1 MVKSPDLLRGLLDKK
16 VDRCKM
22 LKIAGFTGAL
32 AALAACSDDNYPKKE
47 PASPSTANIPMET
60 ADARPTPPP
69 TPEATPTPEAVEQK
83 PLPNPEQIVSREKME
98 KLFKLPNWEDTK
110 ASAGGEKA
118 AADAIATYMTD
129 VVNGI
134 LNPLN
139 FVDEENIEEL
149 GLGQRI
155 QDKKL
160 DQFREDLQRY
170 VMRQFSELA
179 VVDDTQGSIPESLKQ
194 LETKGENNTLV
205 ALTQCSQPESLTDK
219 GRLFS
224 RTVKRQVN
232 TNGQKV
238 LYFTNSP
245 TQPHKI
251 RIETTFDM
259 TDNLEPKSGSA
270 VCQKVDQDLQKG
282 SESKH
287 FVFDFTPPEK
297 EGPMKLVDFR
307 IKNSVNEP

>member
-1 MVKSPDLLRGLLDKK
+1 MVKGPDLLNKK
-16 VDRCKM
+16 VSRGEL
-22 LKIAGFTGAL
+22 LKFAGIGLGIL
-32 AALAACSDDNYPKKE
+32 AAGACAEKTSSAK
-47 PASPSTANIPMET
+47 PASPSIANIPRET

-69 TPEATPTPEAVEQK
+69 TQEATPTPEAVEQK

-98 KLFKLPNWEDTK
+98 KLFTLPNWKDTK

-179 VVDDTQGSIPESLKQ
+179 VVDDTQGSIPESLK
-194 LETKGENNTLV
+194 
-205 ALTQCSQPESLTDK
+205 
-219 GRLFS
+219 
-224 RTVKRQVN
+224 
-232 TNGQKV
+232 
-238 LYFTNSP
+238 
-245 TQPHKI
+245 
-251 RIETTFDM
+251 
-259 TDNLEPKSGSA
+259 
-270 VCQKVDQDLQKG
+270 
-282 SESKH
+282 
-287 FVFDFTPPEK
+287 
-297 EGPMKLVDFR
+297 
-307 IKNSVNEP
+307 

>member
-1 MVKSPDLLRGLLDKK
+1 MVKGPDLLNKK
-16 VDRCKM
+16 VSRGEL
-22 LKIAGFTGAL
+22 LKFAGIGLGIL
-32 AALAACSDDNYPKKE
+32 AAGACAEKTSSAK
-47 PASPSTANIPMET
+47 PASPSIANIPRET

-69 TPEATPTPEAVEQK
+69 TQEATPTPEAVEQK

-98 KLFKLPNWEDTK
+98 KLFTLPNWKDTK

-251 RIETTFDM
+251 RIGTSFVM
-259 TDNLEPKSGSA
+259 RDNLNPEPDSTA
-270 VCQKVDQDLQKG
+270 CQALDRKIQEDSEA
-282 SESKH
+282 SESKF

-297 EGPMKLVDFR
+297 EGPMKLVDLR

>member
-1 MVKSPDLLRGLLDKK
+1 MVKSPDLLNKEVSRGELLK
-16 VDRCKM
+16 V
-22 LKIAGFTGAL
+22 AGFAGAL
-32 AALAACSDDNYPKKE
+32 AALAACSGGKYPAENK

-83 PLPNPEQIVSREKME
+83 PLPNPEQIVSREKMK
-98 KLFKLPNWEDTK
+98 KLFTLPNWEDTK

-139 FVDEENIEEL
+139 FVDEGNIEEL

-160 DQFREDLQRY
+160 DQFREDLQGY

-179 VVDDTQGSIPESLKQ
+179 VVDDTQGSIPESPEAARNKRREQ
-194 LETKGENNTLV
+194 YFSSPNPM
-205 ALTQCSQPESLTDK
+205 QPARITH
-219 GRLFS
+219 RW
-224 RTVKRQVN
+224 RQI
-232 TNGQKV
+232 V
-238 LYFTNSP
+238 L
-245 TQPHKI
+245 
-251 RIETTFDM
+251 
-259 TDNLEPKSGSA
+259 
-270 VCQKVDQDLQKG
+270 
-282 SESKH
+282 
-287 FVFDFTPPEK
+287 
-297 EGPMKLVDFR
+297 
-307 IKNSVNEP
+307 

>member
-1 MVKSPDLLRGLLDKK
+1 MVKSPDLLNKEVSRGDLLKF
-16 VDRCKM
+16 
-22 LKIAGFTGAL
+22 AGIGLGIL
-32 AALAACSDDNYPKKE
+32 AAGACAEKTSSAK
-47 PASPSTANIPMET
+47 PASPSIANIPRET

-69 TPEATPTPEAVEQK
+69 TQEATPTPEAVEQK

-98 KLFKLPNWEDTK
+98 KLFTLPNWKDTK

-160 DQFREDLQRY
+160 DQFREDLQGY

-259 TDNLEPKSGSA
+259 TDNLEPKSDSA

-287 FVFDFTPPEK
+287 FVFDFTPPEE

-307 IKNSVNEP
+307 IKKSVTEP

>member
-139 FVDEENIEEL
+139 FVDEGNIEEL

-160 DQFREDLQRY
+160 DQFREDLQGY

-205 ALTQCSQPESLTDK
+205 ALTQCSQPESLTDGGK
-219 GRLFS
+219 LFS
-224 RTVKRQVN
+224 RTVTRHVN
-232 TNGQKV
+232 PNKQKV
-238 LYFTNSP
+238 LYYTNFP
-245 TQPHKI
+245 TTPHII
-251 RIETTFDM
+251 RIETVLDM
-259 TDNLEPKSGSA
+259 QDNLEPAPGSA
-270 VCQKVDQDLQKG
+270 CQKLDEQLKKG

-287 FVFDFTPPEK
+287 FVFDFEPPAE
-297 EGPMKLVDFR
+297 EGPMKLVD
-307 IKNSVNEP
+307 IVTKNLY